1 MNQAEATEMVQ
12 KLDAALPAIMDDAI
26 QVSTEPV
33 DDDLVVLSVKDEE
46 PPDSVLKAVLWGL
59 AEEQSSL
66 RSLRQKKK
74 TDGKDY
80 SNISMRRGMLLKYMS
95 ETLLQKQALQGP
107 SGDLDLKGPKF
118 REIFKMFLESISD
131 SFDQAKIPI
140 EYKEIFFQ
148 TLSKNLEGW
157 EDRAEKVVK
166 ALEAPKLL
174 G

>member
-1 MNQAEATEMVQ
+1 MNQAEATDIVQ
-12 KLDAALPAIMDDAI
+12 KLDAALPAILDGAI
-26 QVSTEPV
+26 QVPAELV
-33 DDDLVVLSVKDEE
+33 DDDLVVLSVRDEE

-66 RSLRQKKK
+66 RSLRKKK
-74 TDGKDY
+74 FTDGKDY

-107 SGDLDLKGPKF
+107 SGDFDLKGPKF

-131 SFDQAKIPI
+131 SFDQAKIPV

-157 EDRAEKVVK
+157 EDRAENIVK
-166 ALEAPKLL
+166 AMEAPKMP